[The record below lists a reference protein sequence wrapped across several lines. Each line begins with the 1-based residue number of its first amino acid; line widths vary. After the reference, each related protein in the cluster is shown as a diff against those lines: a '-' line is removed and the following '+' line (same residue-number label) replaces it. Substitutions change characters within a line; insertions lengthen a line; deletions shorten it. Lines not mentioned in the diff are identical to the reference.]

1 VCIYNFFF
9 VIYHVLN
16 NFMKFATYIFDLLAY
31 CNLAIF
37 HDEFNIQ
44 SDFADNGSV
53 NEYVY
58 VSMYV

>member
-1 VCIYNFFF
+1 
-9 VIYHVLN
+9 
-16 NFMKFATYIFDLLAY
+16 MKFATYIFDLLAY